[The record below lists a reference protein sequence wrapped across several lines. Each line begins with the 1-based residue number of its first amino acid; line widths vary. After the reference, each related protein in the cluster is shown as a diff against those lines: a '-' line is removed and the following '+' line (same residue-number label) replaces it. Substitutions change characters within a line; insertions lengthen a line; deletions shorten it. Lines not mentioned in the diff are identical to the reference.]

1 MPTEPSTIGARE
13 GAFASLEPTAERGAT
28 GSTSASVTSAKR
40 RQREIGGFRTKKE
53 AQAALDDALPGVQR
67 GTFVAPSRTTV
78 RDFLEL
84 WLDGVKTEVA
94 LTAWVSYRQAVR
106 RDINPH
112 LGSKRLGELSVLT

>member
-1 MPTEPSTIGARE
+1 MRAR
-13 GAFASLEPTAERGAT
+13 PRQAT
-28 GSTSASVTSAKR
+28 PARDR
-40 RQREIGGFRTKKE
+40 RLRTKKE
-53 AQAALDDALPGVQR
+53 AQAALNDALSGVQR

-106 RDINPH
+106 RLHQPTPRIEAA
-112 LGSKRLGELSVLT
+112 R